1 MLMMLARGAHRPDGR
16 KGVWL
21 VAGAG
26 WVGGRVA
33 AWVLVCLGGW
43 LGECLGGRAVGWVD
57 LNQTSLRTQPT
68 KPLISDNNETPKPR
82 ALNLHCCT
90 NTLLW
95 CS

>member
-1 MLMMLARGAHRPDGR
+1 MLMMLARWAKRC
-16 KGVWL
+16 
-21 VAGAG
+21 VAGCWG
-26 WVGGRVA
+26 WVGGWAGGRLGACVPGWVA
-33 AWVLVCLGGW
+33 GW

>member
-26 WVGGRVA
+26 WVGGRR
-33 AWVLVCLGGW
+33 LGACVPGWEAGW

-57 LNQTSLRTQPT
+57 LNQTSVRSP
-68 KPLISDNNETPKPR
+68 I
-82 ALNLHCCT
+82 T
-90 NTLLW
+90 NAI
-95 CS
+95 

>member
-16 KGVWL
+16 KGVRL

-43 LGECLGGRAVGWVD
+43 LGGWVNAWVEGRLGGWTEIKQA
-57 LNQTSLRTQPT
+57 
-68 KPLISDNNETPKPR
+68 
-82 ALNLHCCT
+82 
-90 NTLLW
+90 
-95 CS
+95 